1 MPIGPKKMP
10 FLSHLAELRQRLLVI
25 LVVLGVGSLV
35 CYPFT
40 ANILAWLFEPI
51 AKFLP
56 PNPLTGRPEI
66 YVTGPFEAFMFR
78 FKIAAYAAAILTSPI
93 WLYQLLAF
101 FLPALKEKERKFFL
115 PTFLAILVL
124 FLSGNLFCHYVVLPP
139 SFEWLMAQTTGGSI
153 DIGYLL
159 HQWFHIGA
167 AATKQT
173 VSLGVLPHATDFL
186 GGVMLMMLAFGFT
199 FELPVLLFFLVGIG
213 LVKYHVLRR
222 NWRYVYLG
230 IITFAS
236 LATPDW
242 SPVTIGALF
251 AATAV
256 LYEVTMLL
264 SRVAFSGRIRSQI
277 AAAAEAS

>member
-1 MPIGPKKMP
+1 MP
-10 FLSHLAELRQRLLVI
+10 FLSHVAELRQRLLVI
-25 LVVLGVGSLV
+25 IVTLGVAALV

-40 ANILAWLFEPI
+40 ANILAWLFAPI
-51 AKFLP
+51 APFLP
-56 PNPLTGRPEI
+56 PNPTNGLPQI

-78 FKIAAYAAAILTSPI
+78 FKISAYAGAIISSPI

-101 FLPALKEKERKFFL
+101 FLPALKEKERRFFM
-115 PTFLAILVL
+115 PTFIAILVL
-124 FLSGNLFCHYVVLPP
+124 FLAGNLFCHYVVLPP
-139 SFEWLMAQTTGGSI
+139 SFGWLMAQTTGGSI
-153 DIGYLL
+153 DINAVL
-159 HQWFHIGA
+159 HSWFHIGA
-167 AATKQT
+167 GAAKQQ

-186 GGVMLMMLAFGFT
+186 GGVMLLMLAFGFT

-213 LVKYHVLRR
+213 IVKYHVLRR

-251 AATAV
+251 IATVV
-256 LYEVTMLL
+256 LYETTMVCA
-264 SRVAFSGRIRSQI
+264 RFAFANRIRTQI